1 MGGFADASV
10 AERIARSV
18 QGMPPGTHPQKRH
31 RTRSR
36 AIVDRLLPLP
46 EIYSV
51 LIPIQGAA
59 VTVPLGT
66 SPAPSLFRWAKCL
79 AILVVTGTLG
89 AVLGTALVTLV
100 QNFAPSPVGSSSVN
114 YPVLLFRYVAAMGLF
129 VFGSASGRW
138 RVSLCRRVIP
148 VIGSVP
154 AAFGRVMLE

>member
-1 MGGFADASV
+1 VVSPMRRSPNGSQDLYRACHQAPTRRNGTGRDQGRLSIGFYLSL
-10 AERIARSV
+10 RSIRCSYRF
-18 QGMPPGTHPQKRH
+18 QG
-31 RTRSR
+31 
-36 AIVDRLLPLP
+36 V
-46 EIYSV
+46 
-51 LIPIQGAA
+51 A

-79 AILVVTGTLG
+79 AVLVVTGTLG
-89 AVLGTALVTLV
+89 AVLGGALVTLV
-100 QNFAPSPVGSSSVN
+100 QNFASSPVGSSSVN

-154 AAFGRVMLE
+154 AAFGRVVLE